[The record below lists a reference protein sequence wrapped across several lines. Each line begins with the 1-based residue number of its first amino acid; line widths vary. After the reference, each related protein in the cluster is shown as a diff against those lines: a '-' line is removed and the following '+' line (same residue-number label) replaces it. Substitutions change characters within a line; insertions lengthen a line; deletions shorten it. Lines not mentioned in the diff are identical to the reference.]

1 MIITIIAIGKI
12 KESFHKQAIDEF
24 LKRLKPYHQLRIKE
38 LNAELLKDP
47 NDVPKYIAVEGAKIL
62 ESIPANAYVIALDS
76 SGKSLTSEDFAQ
88 KFSALSHEGFNHLIF
103 IIGGAYGLADEVKQ
117 RADYLLSFSKMTFTH
132 QMIRIFLL
140 EQIYRAIKILNGE
153 PYHK

>member
-1 MIITIIAIGKI
+1 MIITIIAIGKM
-12 KESFHKQAIDEF
+12 KESFHKEAIDEF
-24 LKRLKPYHQLRIKE
+24 LKRLKPYHQLKIKE

-47 NDVPKYIAVEGAKIL
+47 NDVQKYITIEGAKIL
-62 ESIPANAYVIALDS
+62 ENIPSNAYVIALDS
-76 SGKSLTSEDFAQ
+76 SGKALSSEDFAQ
-88 KFSALSHEGFNHLIF
+88 KFDQLNHEGFNHLVF
-103 IIGGAYGLADEVKQ
+103 IIGGAYGLADDVKK
-117 RADYLLSFSKMTFTH
+117 RADFILSFSKMTFTH

>member
-12 KESFHKQAIDEF
+12 KETFHKEAIDEF
-24 LKRLKPYHQLRIKE
+24 LKRLKPYHQIKIKE
-38 LNAELLKDP
+38 LNAELLKNP
-47 NDVPKYIAVEGAKIL
+47 NDVQKYIANEGEKIL
-62 ESIPANAYVIALDS
+62 ENIPQNAFVITLDS
-76 SGKSLTSEDFAQ
+76 TGKSLTSEDFAQ
-88 KFSALSHEGFNHLIF
+88 KFNLITQEGFNHLVF

-117 RADYLLSFSKMTFTH
+117 RADFLLSFSKMTFTH